1 MMYLA
6 YTYIINLAGV
16 ILQATVAQLLANQE
30 AQARVYDQNLAALSQ
45 HYQQVHVETVDYF
58 RSQMPGSQEPP
69 PSIFAPPP
77 VPVPILVHAPGPIP
91 VSILPVDLTCA
102 AIHGVLIT

>member
-6 YTYIINLAGV
+6 FTYSINLAGV
-16 ILQATVAQLLANQE
+16 ILYATVAQLLANQE
-30 AQARVYDQNLAALSQ
+30 AQARVYDQNLVALSQ
-45 HYQQVHVETVDYF
+45 HYQQVHAEIVGYF
-58 RSQMPGSQEPP
+58 WSQMPGSQEPP

-77 VPVPILVHAPGPIP
+77 VPVPIPVHAPGPIL
-91 VSILPVDLTCA
+91 VSILVVALTCA

>member
-1 MMYLA
+1 MMYLPFT
-6 YTYIINLAGV
+6 YTINLAGV

-30 AQARVYDQNLAALSQ
+30 AQARVYDQNLAAISQ
-45 HYQQVHVETVDYF
+45 HYQRQLLETVGYF

-77 VPVPILVHAPGPIP
+77 VPVPIPVHAPGSNP
-91 VSILPVDLTCA
+91 VSILSVALTCA